1 MYPDGGR
8 ELARTGMRNK
18 LFILHG
24 LINPFYPLLMQYS
37 TPSLIRTEVF
47 RFKNS
52 VPITEFVRISE
63 VTLILWRINDIK
75 ICDNPIL
82 LVLLFNPILNALNL

>member
-8 ELARTGMRNK
+8 ELARTWMRNK
-18 LFILHG
+18 LFILHS

-75 ICDNPIL
+75 IS
-82 LVLLFNPILNALNL
+82 